1 LLVIEAKFI
10 KQSFQ
15 SSSVA
20 VLVGNRKIIFA
31 LARHAVPGLLKKTN
45 DIGAVLNPS
54 GFKFAAKRRVK
65 GGEQLFPALAEFSGN
80 LNRALTCG
88 VIGAAQAV
96 FDVDHPLPGVKK
108 IVVAAV
114 VINRDVPAGA
124 EIGFDGG
131 NVVVGAHGLGRG
143 MNLVRMT
150 NRQNIQRVLL
160 QPAAQQMAEVIEDG
174 RFRFGG
180 DIFLKAQDDAAV
192 FLGKMRAVNQPLC
205 DGWVAM
211 QNPRGGIFQLVADGR
226 LFAAKNLD
234 YHNASIAARIAASS
248 TIILTASIF
257 SPVRTARLMPRAT

>member
-1 LLVIEAKFI
+1 MIEAAFI

-15 SSSVA
+15 PGPVA
-20 VLVGNRKIIFA
+20 VLVGNREIIFA
-31 LARHAVPGLLKKTN
+31 LARHAEPGLLKKTN

-54 GFKFAAKRRVK
+54 GFKFTANRRVN
-65 GGEQLFPALAEFSGN
+65 GGEQFFPALAKFFGN
-80 LNRALTCG
+80 LNRAPPCG

-96 FDVDHPLPGVKK
+96 FDIDHPLPGVKK

-143 MNLVRMT
+143 MNFVRMT

-160 QPAAQQMAEVIEDG
+160 QPAAQQMAEVVEDG

-180 DIFLKAQDDAAV
+180 DIFLKAQNDAAV

-205 DGWVAM
+205 DGWVAV

-234 YHNASIAARIAASS
+234 YHNSSIAARIAASS
-248 TIILTASIF
+248 TSTLTASIF